1 MGKIFMR
8 RREYYL
14 RLLVLVLF
22 VVCILAAR
30 FFGLYEYITFEKL
43 SSYGAYLTSYVQEHY
58 ALAVSIYLLVFTAA
72 MLLLLPVAI
81 VLCVLGGFLFG
92 AVAGTIYATISAT
105 IGSIIFFLAARYLF
119 ARIIHRAYAKQYEV
133 FDREF
138 EKNGARYIIMMHLL
152 PATPIVLMA
161 FCAGISKLPL
171 TTFSWATFVGL
182 LPGTCAYVLV
192 GSHVQSI
199 GLHAD
204 MTSALVLAARLAA
217 ALMLA
222 AFLLW
227 MRRSR

>member
-1 MGKIFMR
+1 MVAIA
-8 RREYYL
+8 
-14 RLLVLVLF
+14 
-22 VVCILAAR
+22 AAR
-30 FFGLYEYITFEKL
+30 FFGLYEYMSFEKL
-43 SSYGAYLTSYVQEHY
+43 SAYGTYLTSYVQQHY
-58 ALAVSIYLLVFTAA
+58 VRAVGMYVFAFTAS

-92 AVAGTIYATISAT
+92 VLAGTLYATISAT

-119 ARIIHRAYAKQYEV
+119 ARIIHRAYAKQYEA

-152 PATPIVLMA
+152 PATPVVLMA
-161 FCAGISKLPL
+161 FCAGISELPL
-171 TTFSWATFVGL
+171 LTFSWATCVGL

-204 MTSALVLAARLAA
+204 MTSALVLVARLAA

-227 MRRSR
+227 MRRNR